1 MDRLICLRKFSTR
14 VAGRSICPCKSS
26 VVLLG
31 GVREWTGL
39 AASNV
44 RILLSILI
52 LLQALSLAAQVPG
65 FHPKILG
72 GEEVKQGEFP
82 FVVRVRC
89 TGSIIAPNWVLSAAH
104 CFIDRNGRI
113 ADPSR
118 YPVTLGRHRHNPVAT
133 RSVRRIVVHPGYDY
147 TRNSGVKRDLA
158 LLQVFRP
165 FPVSPVKLLK
175 PDEEPPSGSAA
186 TSVGWGR
193 LSDGTSPDVLQ
204 RVDYTFL
211 SPEECNRTT
220 PWGADTSASQP
231 PGFWVDEGVLC
242 IGNEHIALW
251 DSPWHDTEP
260 NRIRGGTAP
269 GDSGGPVLV
278 PIRGGWGQ
286 IGIHSGMGGVHH
298 PALAERTSFS
308 HEFITE
314 HMSGDARLIFAHF
327 ANGAGASSELVLL
340 NVAPHPIQPALYFF
354 DRGGQPIAPESV
366 LDVTGDLKV
375 TGDGGLTIQ
384 AEMEPLEELTIATH
398 GRGGE
403 LVSGSL
409 QVFSDGAIGGV
420 LRYRVPDIGVAGVG
434 AGPAVRD
441 ALFPARRL
449 QGGIRTAAV
458 IHNLGEEA
466 LELRCR
472 LMNGGVVLE
481 ETEIPLEANGQT
493 SWFIEDEFP
502 TTDTSDFMGSVRC
515 TAPSEGL
522 FTAAAL
528 EVDAGARIFTTLPV
542 VPVDQTARRGRETV
556 LDFAHFANGGGITSE
571 LVFVN
576 RQTRLSG
583 PGPTLF
589 HPTLSA
595 SRPTLYFY
603 DTWGNPIAAESIVDV
618 TGDLEITGNGALTVR
633 TEMEPLGVL
642 TISTHGRGDLVSGS
656 VRVVSEGS
664 IGGMLRYRIP
674 GVGVTGVGAG
684 PPLRDAL
691 FPARRKEGGIRTA
704 AALRNVGEKAIK
716 LRCRLMSRGVV
727 LEEADIRLEVNG
739 QTSWFIEQKFPET
752 DTTDFV
758 GSVRCTDP
766 RGGLFTAVAL
776 EVDAGNR
783 IFTTL
788 PVAEVE

>member
-1 MDRLICLRKFSTR
+1 MRTR
-14 VAGRSICPCKSS
+14 
-26 VVLLG
+26 
-31 GVREWTGL
+31 
-39 AASNV
+39 
-44 RILLSILI
+44 LSILV
-52 LLQALSLAAQVPG
+52 LLQALSLAAQVSD

-133 RSVRRIVVHPGYDY
+133 RSVRRIVVHPDYDY
-147 TRNSGVKRDLA
+147 TGNSGVKRDLA

-193 LSDGTSPDVLQ
+193 TTHTTGTDVLM
-204 RVDYTFL
+204 RVDQTFL

-220 PWGADTSASQP
+220 PWGADTSTSQP

-242 IGNEHIALW
+242 IGNEHRAFYRYDDNGNPVL
-251 DSPWHDTEP
+251 
-260 NRIRGGTAP
+260 IRGGIAP

-286 IGIHSGMGGVHH
+286 IGIHSGGGGVNL
-298 PALAERTSFS
+298 PALAIRTSFF
-308 HEFITE
+308 HDYITE
-314 HMSGDARLIFAHF
+314 TMSGDAHLFFAHF
-327 ANGAGASSELVLL
+327 ANGTGTSSELVLL
-340 NVAPHPIQPALYFF
+340 NAAPHPIQPALYFF

-366 LDVTGDLKV
+366 VDVTGDLKV
-375 TGDGGLTIQ
+375 TRDGGLTIQ

-409 QVFSDGAIGGV
+409 QVFSDGAVGGV
-420 LRYRVPDIGVAGVG
+420 LRYRVPDIGVAGVE

-441 ALFPARRL
+441 ALFPARRQ

-472 LMNGGVVLE
+472 LMSGGVVLE

-502 TTDTSDFMGSVRC
+502 TTDTTDFVGSVRC
-515 TAPSEGL
+515 TAPREGL

-528 EVDAGARIFTTLPV
+528 EVDVGARIFTTLPV
-542 VPVDQTARRGRETV
+542 APVGQTVGRGRETV

-583 PGPTLF
+583 PGSTPF
-589 HPTLSA
+589 HTTFPG
-595 SRPTLYFY
+595 RPTLYFY
-603 DTWGNPIAAESIVDV
+603 DTWGNPIAAESMVDV
-618 TGDLEITGNGALTVR
+618 TGDLEITENSALTVR

-684 PPLRDAL
+684 PPVRDAL

-704 AALRNVGEKAIK
+704 AALHNVGEKAIK
-716 LRCRLMSRGVV
+716 LRCRLMSGGVV
-727 LEEADIRLEVNG
+727 LEEANIRLEVNG
-739 QTSWFIEQKFPET
+739 QTSWFIEQKFPAT

-788 PVAEVE
+788 PVVEVE